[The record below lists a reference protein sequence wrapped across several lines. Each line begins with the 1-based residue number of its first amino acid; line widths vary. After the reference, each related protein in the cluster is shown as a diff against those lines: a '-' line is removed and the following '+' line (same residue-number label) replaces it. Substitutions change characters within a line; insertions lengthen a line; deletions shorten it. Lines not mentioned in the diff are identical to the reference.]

1 MRFYFIIPLIIALI
15 SVYFYQKSDEEI
27 SYLTS
32 SVTVISL
39 IVSLILAPWE
49 LQAGVLVLA
58 IVLVRN
64 LWKKIEEQRE
74 INDDPPE
81 IQQEND
87 QANLS
92 ESLTNEE
99 NQPKTARKYRGITW
113 NKEDRKST
121 RLNSSHSSVSRM
133 PSSA

>member
-92 ESLTNEE
+92 EIGR
-99 NQPKTARKYRGITW
+99 A
-113 NKEDRKST
+113 
-121 RLNSSHSSVSRM
+121 HV
-133 PSSA
+133 